1 MQFNYLKKG
10 IKQLTNEEEAKLEKN
25 LVWICAIERS
35 GSTWLGRNLLSYNTK
50 YLHEPEL
57 SEHLAVSTTL
67 TDGRFMRR
75 MDLRSKDNSYF
86 FSDSYKNIWKFYLRK
101 LILNRFHAEV
111 GELSKKIIVK
121 EAGTVDASDIISTCL
136 PNSKL
141 IMLIRDGRDIIDS
154 GIDGRQKDGWM
165 TKQLGTKPL
174 EGVSRAN
181 FIKNRSKM
189 WVALTE
195 NLLKTYKSHPENLR
209 YLIKYEDLRKN
220 TLEELEKIYKFLEI
234 DISKDELQKIVS
246 KFSYENLPDKEK
258 GQGKFVRSASPG
270 KWKENLHDE
279 EKIIIEKIMGRMLE
293 KLGYE

>member
-1 MQFNYLKKG
+1 M
-10 IKQLTNEEEAKLEKN
+10 
-25 LVWICAIERS
+25 
-35 GSTWLGRNLLSYNTK
+35 
-50 YLHEPEL
+50 HEPEL

-141 IMLIRDGRDIIDS
+141 IMLIRDGRDVIDS

-174 EGVSRAN
+174 EGVRRERFIQNRAMRLIA
-181 FIKNRSKM
+181 FS
-189 WVALTE
+189 E
-195 NLLKTYKSHPENLR
+195 NLLKTYSNHPENLR

-258 GQGKFVRSASPG
+258 GRGKFVRSASPG
-270 KWKENLHDE
+270 KWKENLPE
-279 EKIIIEKIMGRMLE
+279 NEKNVMNEIMGDTLR